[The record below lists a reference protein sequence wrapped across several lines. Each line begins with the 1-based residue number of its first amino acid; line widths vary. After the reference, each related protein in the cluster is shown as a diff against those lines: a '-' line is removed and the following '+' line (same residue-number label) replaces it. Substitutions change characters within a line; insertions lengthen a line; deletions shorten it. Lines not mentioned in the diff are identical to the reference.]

1 MNSERKFKVLSFAEL
16 YGYDKGDYIEVVSK
30 CKVQKKP
37 DLKIIDYQS
46 LLCERPLS
54 EETKKSI
61 DAIAKMASEL
71 VKEHQFNFNNH

>member
-16 YGYDKGDYIEVVSK
+16 YGYDKDGYLEVVSK
-30 CKVQKKP
+30 CKVPRKP
-37 DLKIIDYQS
+37 KLTIIDYQLS
-46 LLCERPLS
+46 LCTRPLS